1 MRMSAAFPSEFLKA
15 ADLNGRQVPVVA
27 DRVEMQK
34 VGDDNKPVLY
44 FAGKEKGLVLNKT
57 NANMIATVYGDEMDD
72 WQGAELVL
80 YETKVQ
86 FQNQMVDAIRVKI
99 PPRKPV
105 RQAVPARSTIN
116 DKPVVTQQYS
126 EINPPPIDVDD
137 DIPF

>member
-15 ADLNGRQVPVVA
+15 ADLDGRQVPVVA

-72 WQGAELVL
+72 WQGAELIL

-105 RQAVPARSTIN
+105 RQAAPARSTIN

-126 EINPPPIDVDD
+126 ETNPPPIDVDD